1 MPKRTVGVIS
11 DTHGLLREE
20 AIEVLRES
28 ELIVHAGDIG
38 SVDVIDR
45 LSEIAPVVAVRGNVD
60 KESWAK
66 EFPLDKVVN
75 VCGKYLYVLH
85 NLNEIDLDPV
95 AAGFDVVISG
105 HSHKPAIHNK
115 DGVLYVNPGSAGPRR
130 FKLPVA
136 VATLYIAPKGIEA
149 HIQELVV

>member
-11 DTHGLLREE
+11 DTHGLLRAE

-28 ELIVHAGDIG
+28 EFIVHAGDIG

-45 LSEIAPVVAVRGNVD
+45 LSEIAPVFAVRGNVD
-60 KESWAK
+60 KEPWAK
-66 EFPLDKVVN
+66 KFPLDKAVKVRD
-75 VCGKYLYVLH
+75 KHLYVLH

-105 HSHKPAIHNK
+105 HSHKTSIQNK
-115 DGVLYVNPGSAGPRR
+115 GGVLYVNPGSAGPRR
-130 FKLPVA
+130 FRLPVA
-136 VATLYIAPKGIEA
+136 VATLHITPKGIEA